1 MTDNDAAWLKEGERF
16 DDLQRNQLKIIQSEK
31 GFRFGMDAVLLSGF
45 VRVQRNENAM
55 DLCSGNGIIPLLLS
69 AKTEGKRFTGLELLA
84 ESADMAARS
93 VAYNGLW
100 NRISIVCGDVRD
112 AAVQFGGSSF
122 DVVTCNPPYMK
133 GGHGLANAD
142 DAVTIARHE
151 VKLTREE
158 LVRAAAFLVRPK
170 GRVYLVHRPFRLTEL
185 IVRMHEA
192 DIEVKRLRMVHPYA
206 DRKPNMVLVEGV
218 RGGKPYLTVEPP
230 LVVYERPGIYTK
242 EILTTYGY

>member
-1 MTDNDAAWLKEGERF
+1 MTGSDAAWLKEGERF

-112 AAVQFGGSSF
+112 AAAQFGGSSF

-151 VKLTREE
+151 VKLTLEE

-230 LVVYERPGIYTK
+230 LVVYEQPGIYTK